1 MINLFKKQVEYV
13 KENNQIPVGGGISSH
28 ETSQIIFYETKP
40 NTAEYPLDFLTFKI
54 ASAPNNLLIRL
65 VFPFTDF

>member
-13 KENNQIPVGGGISSH
+13 KENNQIPVGGGIGSH

-40 NTAEYPLDFLTFKI
+40 KYCRVPIRFSDF
-54 ASAPNNLLIRL
+54 
-65 VFPFTDF
+65 